1 MASTKSR
8 EPISAADI
16 PRIFDDACVDTLAAI
31 GRLPEGADRKCFA
44 QGVRE
49 AARIYAQEA
58 RTPTVNELRAE
69 IAALHAAAERKRYGQ
84 VADLLEK
91 LSSKA
96 SELLSKRATRL
107 SLELP
112 TSDDLRGPLRQ
123 QNASKAV
130 LRLCQYGGYVDE
142 GRRRPSGK
150 RSRTWRPYLVAPE
163 PCRHLPKRDAELNF
177 IMWLQVA
184 WLEASGALPNLAANR
199 TSNREIRGPFAR
211 MAAECLQLLGAGHAD
226 AVGLINELN
235 KRRKMKSLVR
245 HQI

>member
-142 GRRRPSGK
+142 GCRRPSGK

>member
-69 IAALHAAAERKRYGQ
+69 IAALYAAAERKRCGQ

-96 SELLSKRATRL
+96 RELLSTRSTRL
-107 SLELP
+107 NLELP
-112 TSDDLRGPLRQ
+112 TSDDLRDPPQQ
-123 QNASKAV
+123 QNASEAV
-130 LRLCQYGGYVDE
+130 LRLCQFGGRYVE

-163 PCRHLPKRDAELNF
+163 PRRHVPKRDAELNF
-177 IMWLQVA
+177 IMWLQFA
-184 WLEASGALPNLAANR
+184 WLETSGAKPNLAANR
-199 TSNREIRGPFAR
+199 ALNREIRGAFAR
-211 MAAECLQLLGAGHAD
+211 MTAECLRLIGASHAD

-235 KRRKMKSLVR
+235 ERRRKKSPVR
-245 HQI
+245 Y